1 MRDNRVKRSLR
12 SGGVSMGV
20 MCMEFATP
28 GIGPLSAAAGA
39 EFAVFDMEHTG
50 WGLETIRML
59 AATSLSADLVPIV
72 RVPTT
77 DYHFIAHALDVG
89 AMGLVIPLV
98 STAEQARLAVECAL
112 YPPRGHR
119 GCAFGMA
126 HDDYRGGDIAEKMRH
141 THENLLLVAQIETA
155 EGVVNADAIAA
166 VEGIDVLWIGQY
178 DLSASLGVPG
188 DFAHPVFVDATRR
201 ILDACDAHGKPAAIG
216 SLDPAE
222 LAAGPAQG
230 FRMLVYLADLWIY
243 QQALRN
249 CFRQVR
255 DAVGGGVSAGS
266 QTSQGS
272 PGEGGQT

>member
-1 MRDNRVKRSLR
+1 MRDNRVKQALR

-59 AATSLSADLVPIV
+59 AATSLSSDLVPIV

-98 STAEQARLAVECAL
+98 GTAEQARFAVECAT
-112 YPPRGHR
+112 YPPKGRR
-119 GCAFGMA
+119 GCAFATA
-126 HDDYRGGDIAEKMRH
+126 HDEYKGGDIARKMQH
-141 THENLLLVAQIETA
+141 IHDNLLIVAQIETA

-188 DFAHPVFVDATRR
+188 DFAHPRFVEATRR
-201 ILDACDAHGKPAAIG
+201 ILDACAAHGKPAAIG

-222 LAAGPAQG
+222 LAAGPPQG

-243 QQALRN
+243 QQALRG
-249 CFRQVR
+249 CFRTIR
-255 DAVGGGVSAGS
+255 EAVDGGASTPRPIDGAGP
-266 QTSQGS
+266 GS
-272 PGEGGQT
+272 ES